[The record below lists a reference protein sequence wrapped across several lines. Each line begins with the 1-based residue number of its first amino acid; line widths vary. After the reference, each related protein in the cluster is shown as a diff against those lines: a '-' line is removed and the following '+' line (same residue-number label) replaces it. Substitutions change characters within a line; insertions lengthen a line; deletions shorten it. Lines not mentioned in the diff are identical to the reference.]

1 MSMSSTLH
9 SLLNRFPE
17 LLRLGLPGGQR
28 RIPVVHQ
35 LDASDCGA
43 ACLAMVLAYHGKAV
57 RLDDVRK
64 VLTSSRD
71 GVTALA
77 LLEAARWYGLRGRG
91 VSLEVEDLGYL
102 PAGSILHWEFGHFT
116 VFERLGSGWADLV
129 DPALG
134 RRRVPLD
141 QLRKSFTGVALL
153 LEPGDSFV
161 RGRGERR
168 PMWHHLKQLL
178 SQSGL
183 LPRIFLTSALVQL
196 FALGLPALTGVLTDR
211 VIPRGDYRLLLVL
224 SVAMASLILF
234 QFLAAMVRSYLLLHL
249 RTEMDARMT
258 FSFVEHLVELPY
270 SFFQRRTAGDLMNR
284 LNSNATIREMMT
296 SSALS
301 GLLDGSLVALYLL
314 MLFVVN
320 GPLGVL
326 VLALGLLQVGVF
338 FWSWRRQAELMARN
352 LQAEARS
359 EAYQVEFLTGM
370 ETLKA
375 MGGEHRAVDRW
386 SGMFVDVLNISL
398 ERGRLNALVDSV
410 LSTLQLGAPLVILC
424 FGAWQVLHGAL
435 SLGSM
440 LALNAVAVGFLGPL
454 SSLVSTMTQLQLLGS
469 YMDRIHDVLDAPREQ
484 EAGKVRRAHKLTGRI
499 SLEKVSFRY
508 SPTSPLVTR
517 QISVEIHPGQLVAI
531 VGRSGAGK
539 STLANLL
546 LGMYLPTSG
555 RILYDG
561 VDLTELDLRSV
572 RQQVGI
578 VLQSPALFSATIR
591 SNITLSDPNLS
602 LEAVVEAARL
612 AHIHDEILAMPM
624 GYETLLLDRGTS
636 LSGGQRQRLA
646 LARALVRKP
655 AILLL
660 DEATSALDAITESKV
675 HHALAAIQCTRIVI
689 AHRLSTVMGADL
701 ILTLE
706 NGVLVEA
713 GTHEQLLARRGV
725 YAALVSAQ
733 LG

>member
-1 MSMSSTLH
+1 MSNTLH

-17 LLRLGLPGGQR
+17 LLRLGFSGGRR
-28 RIPVVHQ
+28 RIPFVQ
-35 LDASDCGA
+35 QFDANDCGA

-64 VLTSSRD
+64 IIGIGRD

-77 LLEAARWYGLRGRG
+77 LLEAARWYGMRGRG
-91 VSLEVEDLGYL
+91 VSLEVDDLDYL
-102 PAGSILHWEFGHFT
+102 PAGAILHWEFGHFM
-116 VFERLGSGWADLV
+116 VFERLGSGCVDLV

-134 RRRVPLD
+134 RQRVTLEQFRR
-141 QLRKSFTGVALL
+141 SFTGVALL

-161 RGRGERR
+161 QEKGERH
-168 PMWHHLKQLL
+168 PMWHYLKQLL
-178 SQSGL
+178 LQSGL
-183 LPRIFLTSALVQL
+183 LPRILFISVLVQL
-196 FALGLPALTGVLTDR
+196 FALGLPALTGALTDR
-211 VIPRGDYRLLLVL
+211 VVPRGDYHLLLVL
-224 SVAMASLILF
+224 SVAMASLIIF

-249 RTEMDARMT
+249 RTELDARMT
-258 FSFVEHLVELPY
+258 LGFVEHLVELPY
-270 SFFQRRTAGDLMNR
+270 AFFQRRTAGDLMNR
-284 LNSNATIREMMT
+284 LNSNSTIREMLT

-301 GLLDGSLVALYLL
+301 GVLDGTLVVLYLL
-314 MLFVVN
+314 MLFIVS

-326 VLALGLLQVGVF
+326 VLSLGLLQVGVF
-338 FWSWRRQAELMARN
+338 LWSRRRQAELMASN

-375 MGGEHRAVDRW
+375 MGGEHRAVERW
-386 SGMFVDVLNISL
+386 SGLFVDVLNISL
-398 ERGRLNALVDSV
+398 ERGRLNALIDSV
-410 LSTLQLGAPLVILC
+410 MSAMRMGAPLVILC
-424 FGAWQVLHGAL
+424 FGAWQVLQGAL

-454 SSLVSTMTQLQLLGS
+454 SSLVTTMTQLQLMGS

-484 EAGKVRRAHKLTGRI
+484 EPAKVRRAHHLKGQI
-499 SLEKVSFRY
+499 ALEKVSFRY
-508 SPTSPLVTR
+508 SPNSPLVTR
-517 QISVEIHPGQLVAI
+517 DVSVEIRPGQLVAI

-546 LGMYLPTSG
+546 LGMYLPNSG

-578 VLQSPALFSATIR
+578 VLQNPALFSSSIR
-591 SNITLSDPNLS
+591 SNITLADPNLS

-689 AHRLSTVMGADL
+689 AHRLSTIMGADL
-701 ILTLE
+701 ILTLD
-706 NGVLVEA
+706 NGVLVES
-713 GTHEQLLARRGV
+713 GTHEQLLARGGV

-733 LG
+733 LS

>member
-1 MSMSSTLH
+1 MSSTLH

-17 LLRLGLPGGQR
+17 LLRLGLPESRR
-28 RIPVVHQ
+28 RIPYVQQ

-43 ACLAMVLAYHGKAV
+43 ACLTMVLAYHGKAV

-64 VLTSSRD
+64 VLGVSRD

-91 VSLEVEDLGYL
+91 VSLEVEDLDYL
-102 PAGSILHWEFGHFT
+102 PAGSILHWEFGHFM
-116 VFERLGSGWADLV
+116 VFERLGSAWVDVV

-134 RRRVPLD
+134 RQRVSLEQFRR
-141 QLRKSFTGVALL
+141 SFTGVALL
-153 LEPGDSFV
+153 LEPGDTFV
-161 RGRGERR
+161 QEKGESR
-168 PMWHHLKQLL
+168 PMWRYLKQLL
-178 SQSGL
+178 LQSGL
-183 LPRIFLTSALVQL
+183 LPRILLTSALVQL
-196 FALGLPALTGVLTDR
+196 FALGLPALTGALTDR
-211 VIPRGDYRLLLVL
+211 VVPRGDYHLLLVL
-224 SVAMASLILF
+224 SAAMASLIVF

-249 RTEMDARMT
+249 RTELDARMT
-258 FSFVEHLVELPY
+258 LGFVEHMVELPY
-270 SFFQRRTAGDLMNR
+270 AFFQRRTAGDLMNR
-284 LNSNATIREMMT
+284 LNSNATIREMLT
-296 SSALS
+296 SGALS
-301 GLLDGSLVALYLL
+301 GLLDGTLVVLYLV
-314 MLFVVN
+314 MLFIVS
-320 GPLGVL
+320 GPLGFL

-338 FWSWRRQAELMARN
+338 LWSWHRQAELMARN

-359 EAYQVEFLTGM
+359 QAYQVEFLTGM

-386 SGMFVDVLNISL
+386 SGLFVDVLNISL
-398 ERGRLNALVDSV
+398 ERGRLSALLDSV
-410 LSTLQLGAPLVILC
+410 MSTLRLGAPLVILC
-424 FGAWQVLHGAL
+424 FGAWQVLQGAL

-454 SSLVSTMTQLQLLGS
+454 SALVATMTQLQLMGS

-484 EAGKVRRAHKLTGRI
+484 ETAKVRRAHTLKGQI
-499 SLEKVSFRY
+499 SLEKVSFSY
-508 SPTSPLVTR
+508 GPNSPLVTR
-517 QISVEIHPGQLVAI
+517 DISVEVRPGQLVAI

-546 LGMYLPTSG
+546 LGIYLPNSG

-561 VDLTELDLRSV
+561 VDLSELDLRSV

-578 VLQSPALFSATIR
+578 VLQNPALFSTSIR
-591 SNITLSDPNLS
+591 SNITLADPNLP

-706 NGVLVEA
+706 NGLLVEA
-713 GTHEQLLARRGV
+713 GTHEELLARGGV

-733 LG
+733 LS

>member
-1 MSMSSTLH
+1 MPTTLH
-9 SLLNRFPE
+9 SLLNRFPA
-17 LLRLGLPGGQR
+17 LLRLGLPGGRR
-28 RIPVVHQ
+28 RIPFVQQ

-57 RLDDVRK
+57 RLDDVRQI
-64 VLTSSRD
+64 LGISRD
-71 GVTALA
+71 GVSALA
-77 LLEAARWYGLRGRG
+77 LLEGARWYGLRGRG
-91 VSLEVEDLGYL
+91 VALEVEDVGYL
-102 PAGSILHWEFGHFT
+102 PAGSILHWDFGHFM
-116 VFERLGSGWADLV
+116 VFECLGASWVQLV

-134 RRRVPLD
+134 RRRVPLE
-141 QLRKSFTGVALL
+141 QFRRSFTGVALL
-153 LEPGDSFV
+153 LEPGDAFV
-161 RGRGERR
+161 KEKGESR
-168 PMWHHLKQLL
+168 PMWRHLRQLL
-178 SQSGL
+178 FHSGL
-183 LPRIFLTSALVQL
+183 MPRLLLTSALVQL
-196 FALGLPALTGVLTDR
+196 FALGLPALTGALTDR
-211 VIPRGDYRLLLVL
+211 VVPRGDYRLLLVL
-224 SVAMASLILF
+224 SVAMASLIFF

-249 RTEMDARMT
+249 RTELDARMT
-258 FSFVEHLVELPY
+258 LGFVEHLVELPY

-284 LNSNATIREMMT
+284 LNSNATIREMLT
-296 SSALS
+296 SSTLS
-301 GLLDGSLVALYLL
+301 GLLDGSLVLLYLL

-320 GPLGVL
+320 GSLGLL
-326 VLALGLLQVGVF
+326 VLGLGLLQVGVF
-338 FWSWRRQAELMARN
+338 LWSWRRQAELMARN

-375 MGGEHRAVDRW
+375 MGGEHRALDRW

-398 ERGRLNALVDSV
+398 ERGRLNALVDSAM
-410 LSTLQLGAPLVILC
+410 STLRLGAPLVILC

-440 LALNAVAVGFLGPL
+440 LALNAVALGFLGPL
-454 SSLVSTMTQLQLLGS
+454 SSLIGTMTQLQLLGS

-508 SPTSPLVTR
+508 GPHSPPVTR
-517 QISVEIHPGQLVAI
+517 EVSVEIQPGQLIAI

-546 LGMYLPTSG
+546 LGMHLPSSG

-578 VLQSPALFSATIR
+578 VLQNPALFSASIR
-591 SNITLSDPNLS
+591 SNITLADPSLP

-612 AHIHDEILAMPM
+612 AQIHDEILAMPM
-624 GYETLLLDRGTS
+624 GYESVLLDRGTS

-660 DEATSALDAITESKV
+660 DEATSALDSITESRV
-675 HHALAAIQCTRIVI
+675 HHALASIQCTRIVI
-689 AHRLSTVMGADL
+689 AHRLSTVASADL

-706 NGVLVEA
+706 DGVLVET
-713 GTHEQLLARRGV
+713 GTHEQLLARGGA

-733 LG
+733 LS